1 MVVGRQC
8 VICYFREVAKSKVLS
23 RCVCGRVL
31 YGVMKGMELAP
42 APVVRKE
49 DELVRMSWMGRS
61 YMYATARHALD
72 FTPG

>member
-1 MVVGRQC
+1 
-8 VICYFREVAKSKVLS
+8 
-23 RCVCGRVL
+23 
-31 YGVMKGMELAP
+31 MELAP